1 MEKLK
6 QHKEVVIITAVILG
20 FIFYWFQLRPTT
32 IRKNCS
38 WLTQMEKGANA
49 IPAFPGVTK
58 EEANRKR
65 SSCSDRA
72 TTEASLVLCEIGN
85 TEVPPRPAVPA
96 QPDKEVTR
104 EATKTEY
111 DKCLRHNGL

>member
-20 FIFYWFQLRPTT
+20 FVFYWFQLRPTT

-38 WLTQMEKGANA
+38 WLTQMEKGADA

-65 SSCSDRA
+65 SSCRDRA
-72 TTEASLVLCEIGN
+72 TTEVSTYLCGIEH
-85 TEVPPRPAVPA
+85 TEVLPRPAVPA

-104 EATKTEY
+104 PATKAEY
-111 DKCLRHNGL
+111 DLCLRQNGL